1 MNNRKLGIFKP
12 SEVLRRRLAMESN
25 KYEVKINGVE
35 YTLVSNETEEYAQ
48 RVALLVNKKINQI
61 MEVNPQLSTAMAA
74 VLTSLNLADEY
85 LKNES
90 VLDNLRVEINKY
102 TEESR
107 ERGIELEDKKLEVEK
122 LKEDMHKLQIDI
134 ARKET
139 EIANYKRR

>member
-1 MNNRKLGIFKP
+1 
-12 SEVLRRRLAMESN
+12 
-25 KYEVKINGVE
+25 
-35 YTLVSNETEEYAQ
+35 
-48 RVALLVNKKINQI
+48 
-61 MEVNPQLSTAMAA
+61 

>member
-1 MNNRKLGIFKP
+1 
-12 SEVLRRRLAMESN
+12 MESN